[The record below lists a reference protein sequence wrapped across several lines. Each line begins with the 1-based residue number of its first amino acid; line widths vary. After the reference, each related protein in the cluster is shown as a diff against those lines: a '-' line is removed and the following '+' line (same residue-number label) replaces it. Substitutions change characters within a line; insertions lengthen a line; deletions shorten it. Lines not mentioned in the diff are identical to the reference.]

1 MLLTEEGYVDLSAST
16 PAYYYYLKDHQG
28 NNRVVLSSGGT
39 AVEVSHYYPFGGVF
53 ASTGNVQPIFRI
65 KMIDLPRIKGFSCL
79 FATLNNINRK
89 SFYNTNLLMLANL
102 RWFIFT
108 LILCTTTCLS
118 AQTYSG
124 VIVEQESGNP
134 LSGTYV
140 ALISNRGLLVSWDF
154 SNDDGSFSITVPE
167 NKQVDNIHFSLLGY
181 KKYLLPLTD
190 FPSDGYIKMECED
203 FHLEEVKVSAQ
214 RIVNRNDTLVYS
226 VAGFSQPQDRS
237 IADVI
242 AKMPGMEV
250 SDNGQ
255 ISFNGKNINKFYIEG
270 LDLMGDRYSLAANNI
285 SKKRV
290 KSVEILQN
298 HQPIELLR
306 DKSFSEQAA
315 INLVLED
322 NSKINLIG
330 SSDLGVGINKYDVL
344 YKNRLLAML
353 FGKKYQTLSIYKNDN
368 TGYDLFA
375 EINPLTMTDLDKED
389 VMEDGMVSLLMSNTP
404 DIDRSRYTFNKAHL
418 TATNHLFQLANKT
431 NLRAQVSYY
440 NDVSKR
446 NNSIETE
453 YLFTDTIAQTMYEYN
468 AFQEERDR
476 LDASVNLETNHP
488 NLYIKNDLKG
498 TIDWLSSY
506 STTVLNNIQRN
517 LSSNPDRFFLS
528 DVLDIK
534 LPFSNDRH
542 ISISSINNYNK
553 QPQRLTIYSGEVQRL
568 YYNSFHTHNLV
579 SFRHKL
585 FQMYAT
591 YYCGFQGLLQTLKA
605 NVGEQTSLKEQKLK
619 LYTPYSGISLY
630 YQNNVVNISADLKFN
645 WKFWLHNTDKESLV
659 YPEIKLRSQYS
670 ISGTSSLNLN
680 YQYSNQIQDL
690 RMVYDGDLFTSYRTI
705 VNNAQEF
712 QEDGIHR
719 LSLRYQYSQP
729 IKGLFFSL
737 SASGSSTHK
746 HSAYSTSL
754 YKEDILIKRKQ
765 IADYHT
771 NIFLISGRFS
781 KSFNL
786 WKSLLILYGSFM
798 RTENSQF
805 NNKILQSYNVDNY
818 MMSLLFSARPASF
831 FSVEWESLWS
841 QNRMDLSSMNSK
853 VNKLKHVFNMNF
865 PITDYLML
873 SLNNTFYQSL
883 GICKFSWFADFSIKY
898 THKKMEFVIDA
909 NNILNKSRYNR
920 ESISSIQKNYYYYM
934 LRPCDITCKVS
945 FSF

>member
-1 MLLTEEGYVDLSAST
+1 
-16 PAYYYYLKDHQG
+16 
-28 NNRVVLSSGGT
+28 
-39 AVEVSHYYPFGGVF
+39 
-53 ASTGNVQPIFRI
+53 
-65 KMIDLPRIKGFSCL
+65 MIDLQSIKGFSR
-79 FATLNNINRK
+79 FFVTLNNINRRNRF
-89 SFYNTNLLMLANL
+89 FYFIYHVNLLMLANL
-102 RWFIFT
+102 RWLIFI
-108 LILCTTTCLS
+108 LILCATTCLS

-124 VIVEQESGNP
+124 VIVEQKSGNP
-134 LSGTYV
+134 LSGAYI
-140 ALISNRGLLVSWDF
+140 ALISNGGLLVSWDF
-154 SNDDGSFSITVPE
+154 SNEDGKFSITVPE

-181 KKYLLPLTD
+181 KKYLLPLSD
-190 FPSDGYIKMECED
+190 FPLDGYIKMECED

-214 RIVNRNDTLVYS
+214 RIVERNDTLVYS

-250 SDNGQ
+250 SENGQ

-270 LDLMGDRYSLAANNI
+270 MDLMSDRYSLAANNI

-290 KSVEILQN
+290 KSVEVLQN

-315 INLVLED
+315 VNLVLED

-330 SSDLGVGINKYDVL
+330 SSDLGVGINKNDVL

-389 VMEDGMVSLLMSNTP
+389 EMEVGMVSLLMSNAP
-404 DIDRSRYTFNKAHL
+404 DMDRSRYTFNKAHL
-418 TATNHLFQLANKT
+418 TATNHLFQLANKI
-431 NLRAQVSYY
+431 NLRTQVSYF

-453 YLFTDTIAQTMYEYN
+453 YFFTDTTAQTMYEHH
-468 AFQEERDR
+468 AFQEERNR
-476 LDASVNLETNHP
+476 LDANVNLEINHP

-498 TIDWLSSY
+498 TADWLSSH
-506 STTVLNNIQRN
+506 STTVLNKIQRN

-528 DVLDIK
+528 DVLDVK
-534 LPFSNDRH
+534 LPLSNDRY
-542 ISISSINNYNK
+542 ISITSANNYNK
-553 QPQRLTIYSGEVQRL
+553 HPQRLTIFSGEVQRL
-568 YYNSFHTHNLV
+568 CYDSFRTHSLV

-591 YYCGFQGLLQTLKA
+591 YYGGFQGLLQTLRA
-605 NVGEQTSLKEQKLK
+605 NVGEQTSLNEQKLK
-619 LYTPYSGISLY
+619 LYAPYSGVGLF
-630 YQNNVVNISADLKFN
+630 YQNNVVNISADLKFH
-645 WKFWLHNTDKESLV
+645 WEYCLHNANKESFV
-659 YPEIKLRSQYS
+659 YPEIELRSQYS
-670 ISGTSSLNLN
+670 ISGASSLNLN

-690 RMVYDGDLFTSYRTI
+690 RTIYDGDLFTSYRTI
-705 VNNAQEF
+705 VNNAQAF

-754 YKEDILIKRKQ
+754 YKEKDILIKRKQ

-771 NIFLISGRFS
+771 KIFLISSRFS
-781 KSFNL
+781 KSFNW

-818 MMSLLFSARPASF
+818 VMSLLFSARPTSF
-831 FSVEWESLWS
+831 FSIEWESLWS
-841 QNRMDLSSMNSK
+841 QNRMNLSSIDSQ

-873 SLNNTFYQSL
+873 SLNNTFYHSL
-883 GICKFSWFADFSIKY
+883 GICRFSWFADFSINY
-898 THKKMEFVIDA
+898 THKRMEFAIDA
-909 NNILNKSRYNR
+909 NNILSKSRYNR

-934 LRPCDITCKVS
+934 LRPCDVTCKVS
-945 FSF
+945 YSF